1 MATAYKTPGVYVEE
15 ITKFPPSVAEVETA
29 IPAFV
34 GYTSIAKKFSDGDL
48 KNVPT
53 RITNLLE
60 YEQYFGKGPAYST
73 LTVKLDDNNVPVDT
87 DTTVGGSSYLLYDS
101 IRMFYDNGGGA
112 CYIVSVGVF
121 PADVIAYG
129 DNTTGLRGGL
139 EQLKKYDEPT
149 LILFPD
155 AVALAK
161 DQLGAL
167 QQAALLQCETL
178 GDRFTIMDVKD
189 SGAGNTLLSDVQDFR
204 DNVGMNSL
212 KYGAAYHPY
221 VNTIYDKT
229 FKFRDINNNI
239 TTSGGSKKIKDLVK
253 DTDKDEN
260 GVTIK
265 SRLIALESLITDND
279 NIKTGVAAFLTA
291 QGPGD
296 SLSTIFQS
304 KYQAFI
310 SDTASDTKLKSIF
323 NYLFESLLNIDGFL
337 FDNAAEPLV
346 KTKLITNADFLNSA
360 KSFTTNSVKKYLQDL
375 INLDAE
381 ALNPG
386 NKVFNKTNTYASYSA
401 KFKSDA
407 LKSLTAGASA
417 FITGA
422 TQPDKVNQCVAKL
435 NEISKAVSNAYT
447 SITQMGI
454 GFEDTQSAAII
465 KYIPFYNGILKT
477 LNSKVT
483 LLPPSGAIAG
493 IYASVDNNRGVWKAP
508 ANVSINSINGVSE
521 FIDDSIQENLNV
533 DPNAGKSVN
542 AIRPFSGKG
551 VIVWGARTLAGN
563 DNEWR
568 YVPVRRFFSFV
579 EESTKKSTAW
589 AVFEPNDANTWAR
602 VRGQIDNFLNNLWR
616 RGALAGAKPEHAYYV
631 NCALGITMTAQ
642 DILEG
647 RLIIEIGMAAVR
659 PAEFI
664 VLRFSHKLQ
673 QS

>member
-29 IPAFV
+29 IPAFI
-34 GYTSIAKKFSDGDL
+34 GYTEKAKKYSDGDL

-53 RITNLLE
+53 RVTSLLE

-73 LTVKLDDNNVPVDT
+73 LSIKLDDNNIPVDT
-87 DTTVGGSSYLLYDS
+87 DTTVGGSSYVLYDS
-101 IRMFYDNGGGA
+101 MRLFYDNGGGA
-112 CYIVSVGVF
+112 CYIVSVGTLLDTIILG
-121 PADVIAYG
+121 DVSQ
-129 DNTTGLRGGL
+129 GLRGGL

-155 AVALAK
+155 AVALSK
-161 DQLGAL
+161 SQLGGL

-178 GDRFTIMDVKD
+178 GDRFTIMDIKD
-189 SGAGNTLLSDVQDFR
+189 SGLGNTLAADVEDFR
-204 DNVGMNSL
+204 NNVGMNSL

-221 VNTIYDKT
+221 LNSIFDKT
-229 FKFRDINNNI
+229 FKFRDINKNI
-239 TTSGGSKKIKDLVK
+239 KTSGGTKTIKDLVK
-253 DTDKDEN
+253 SSDVDEN
-260 GVTIK
+260 GVKIK
-265 SRLIALESLITDND
+265 DRLIALESVITDNT
-279 NIKTGVAAFLTA
+279 NISTGVAAFITMQA
-291 QGPGD
+291 SGD
-296 SLSTIFQS
+296 NLDAIFQS
-304 KYQAFI
+304 KYQTFI
-310 SDTASDTKLKSIF
+310 SDTTSDANLKGTF
-323 NYLFESLLNIDGFL
+323 NYLWEALLNVDGFL
-337 FDNAAEPLV
+337 FDNSAEAKV
-346 KTKLITNADFLNSA
+346 KTKLITNADFLTSA
-360 KSFTTNSVKKYLQDL
+360 KSYTTNTVQKYMQDL
-375 INLDAE
+375 INLDVE

-386 NKVFNKTNTYASYSA
+386 NKIFNKASTYGTYSA

-407 LKSLTAGASA
+407 LKALVAGAST
-417 FITGA
+417 FIDA
-422 TQPDKVNQCVAKL
+422 VAMPDKINQCVAKL
-435 NEISKAVSNAYT
+435 REIYRAVSGAYST
-447 SITQMGI
+447 ITQMGQ
-454 GFEDTQSAAII
+454 GFEDTQAGAII
-465 KYIPFYNGILKT
+465 KYIPFYNGILNT

-483 LLPPSGAIAG
+483 LLPPSGAMAG
-493 IYASVDNNRGVWKAP
+493 IYASVDSNRGVWKAP
-508 ANVSINSINGVSE
+508 ANVSVNSVNGISE

-542 AIRPFSGKG
+542 AIRPFTGKG
-551 VIVWGARTLAGN
+551 IIVWGSRTLAGN

-579 EESTKKSTAW
+579 EESCKKSTSW

-602 VRGQIDNFLNNLWR
+602 IRGQVDNFLNNLWR

-631 NCALGITMTAQ
+631 NCGIGITMTAQ

-647 RLIIEIGMAAVR
+647 RLIIEVGMAAVR